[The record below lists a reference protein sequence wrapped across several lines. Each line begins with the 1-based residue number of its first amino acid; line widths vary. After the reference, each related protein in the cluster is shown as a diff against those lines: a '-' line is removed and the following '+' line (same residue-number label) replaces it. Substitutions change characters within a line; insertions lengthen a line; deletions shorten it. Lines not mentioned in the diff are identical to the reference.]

1 MEKITTIQG
10 VNKLKQII
18 VLVFIITSLSGKEF
32 SSLKYSGF
40 GLDVGENG
48 SGLSY
53 NRTWFKNKKL
63 YFVGELRVFDAKH
76 PDEIVM
82 QDYYTGRAYKFN
94 NINLVLFPLF
104 SGVKYYPFVGKIANN
119 FSPFFSIKFGPILV
133 LDGAETGSFKQK
145 WYNNVQYYRSWG
157 GSLGLGADVLT
168 SNNTILTV
176 RVGYDM
182 LPMSQEIDGRDDYS
196 GALVRFGFNWKK

>member
-1 MEKITTIQG
+1 MKH
-10 VNKLKQII
+10 L
-18 VLVFIITSLSGKEF
+18 FIIISFISCLLGQEF

-40 GLDVGENG
+40 GLDVGESG

-53 NRTWFKNKKL
+53 NQTWFKNKKL
-63 YFVGELRVFDAKH
+63 YFIGEIRIFDAKH
-76 PDEIVM
+76 PDEIIM

-94 NINLVLFPLF
+94 NINLLLLPLF

-119 FSPFFSIKFGPILV
+119 FSPFLSLKFGPILI
-133 LDGAETGSFKQK
+133 LDGAESGSFKQK
-145 WYNNVQYYRSWG
+145 WYENIQYYRSWG
-157 GSLGLGADVLT
+157 GFFGVGADVVT

-176 RVGYDM
+176 RVGYDE
-182 LPMSQEIDGRDDYS
+182 LPMPQEIDGRTKYS